1 MNIESER
8 ERLSQAK
15 FLLWIRNQMELG
27 EMVTVYWSEIENQ
40 HNYGVYPV
48 LIPTSKI
55 EESLSDPSWHS
66 TYGDGSPGTVQY
78 YREGEEKIEYLRFGN
93 DEGLEPLVIDR
104 YFDGVRPTYKE
115 LGRRSAERH
124 PHPQNLARCPRRT
137 RSRMTNRTLCSFSDL
152 SSLSTSVSL
161 SQGGHLAALAEH
173 HAQPSHSPRA
183 IAVCH
188 RDPARPFYGTTTCW
202 NLVFLRR
209 FPRAH
214 NISCGN
220 PRNYVSRRDAGALG
234 FSCSSRLRNLDSCLA
249 GMTESLCAFRLV
261 P

>member
-173 HAQPSHSPRA
+173 HLEP
-183 IAVCH
+183 
-188 RDPARPFYGTTTCW
+188 
-202 NLVFLRR
+202 LLRR
-209 FPRAH
+209 QRGQIVQLELNFRTLVVRACLQDRHNLCLAREH
-214 NISCGN
+214 NIAPAHYHYSTTFPP
-220 PRNYVSRRDAGALG
+220 PRQAPGRESR
-234 FSCSSRLRNLDSCLA
+234 
-249 GMTESLCAFRLV
+249 
-261 P
+261 